1 LVPNE
6 VIEKSNHRSRKEE
19 TMASKRW
26 IGALLAT
33 ALIVSSVPQSWGQ
46 GRSQAQTEPGAGATA
61 AAVASNVLYVPGK
74 VIVCTTSGVLWI
86 ATMALTL
93 GTLYREAGEFVEGG
107 CGGKWVVT
115 PEDMDGRNPE

>member
-1 LVPNE
+1 MRRERNQTT
-6 VIEKSNHRSRKEE
+6 SRKEV

-33 ALIVSSVPQSWGQ
+33 ALIVSSAPQSWAQ
-46 GRSQAQTEPGAGATA
+46 DRSQAQTEPGAGATA
-61 AAVASNVLYVPGK
+61 AAVASNVFYVSGK

-86 ATMALTL
+86 ATMALTF
-93 GTLYREAGEFVEGG
+93 GTLYREAGEFVQGG

-115 PEDMDGRNPE
+115 PEDMDDRNPQ

>member
-1 LVPNE
+1 
-6 VIEKSNHRSRKEE
+6 
-19 TMASKRW
+19 MASKRW

-33 ALIVSSVPQSWGQ
+33 ALIVSFAPPSWAQ
-46 GRSQAQTEPGAGATA
+46 DRSQLQSKPGAGATA

-86 ATMALTL
+86 ATMALTF
-93 GTLYREAGEFVEGG
+93 GTLYREAGDFVQGG

-115 PEDMDGRNPE
+115 PEDMDDRNPR